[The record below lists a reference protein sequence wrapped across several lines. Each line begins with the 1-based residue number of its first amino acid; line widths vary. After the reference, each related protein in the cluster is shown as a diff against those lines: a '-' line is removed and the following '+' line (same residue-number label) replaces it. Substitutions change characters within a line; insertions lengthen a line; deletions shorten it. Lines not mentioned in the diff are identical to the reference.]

1 VIDVAPISLL
11 GTNSVPADCSLL
23 VAGGPKAAL
32 LTNELE
38 KVEKY
43 LGEGGRMLALFNTRA
58 LEKETGL
65 EQTLTNW
72 GVRVSGVIVSDPD
85 QSSSGSDVIV
95 SAFSKHAMINP
106 LVGYMLYLDRPRPIS
121 KLGSR
126 TQASDAPKVEAVAFS
141 SEHAFMDGDPTRKQ
155 YRFPLIVAVERGD
168 RGVSAERGS
177 TRMIVVG
184 DSVFLDNAHIDV
196 YANRDFA
203 VAAMDWLLERTQFVE
218 GLGARPV
225 QEWRVIMTKSQ
236 YQQTQWILLAGMPG
250 SALLLGCLVWF
261 QRRK

>member
-1 VIDVAPISLL
+1 
-11 GTNSVPADCSLL
+11 
-23 VAGGPKAAL
+23 
-32 LTNELE
+32 
-38 KVEKY
+38 
-43 LGEGGRMLALFNTRA
+43 M
-58 LEKETGL
+58 
-65 EQTLTNW
+65 
-72 GVRVSGVIVSDPD
+72 
-85 QSSSGSDVIV
+85 
-95 SAFSKHAMINP
+95 
-106 LVGYMLYLDRPRPIS
+106 
-121 KLGSR
+121 
-126 TQASDAPKVEAVAFS
+126 
-141 SEHAFMDGDPTRKQ
+141 
-155 YRFPLIVAVERGD
+155 IVA
-168 RGVSAERGS
+168 
-177 TRMIVVG
+177 G